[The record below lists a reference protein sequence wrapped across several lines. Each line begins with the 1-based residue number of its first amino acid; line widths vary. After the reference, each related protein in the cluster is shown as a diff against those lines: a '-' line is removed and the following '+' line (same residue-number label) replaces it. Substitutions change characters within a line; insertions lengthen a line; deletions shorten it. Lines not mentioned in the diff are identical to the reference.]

1 MVAVLAIGLGL
12 AWAGYAAG
20 IWGYCLVRGYDV
32 TFRQC
37 FAATWP
43 GAAPAAGEGTAA
55 GGAAGVGTARGGRAG
70 VGTAAPGAAGVGTA
84 GRA

>member
-1 MVAVLAIGLGL
+1 MIAIGLGL

-43 GAAPAAGEGTAA
+43 GKGTAGEGTSGNALAIIGAQSKPKAA
-55 GGAAGVGTARGGRAG
+55 
-70 VGTAAPGAAGVGTA
+70 
-84 GRA
+84 